1 MDGRRMTGLEVDLW
15 PPIARITSLFD
26 QKIEKIWFKRP
37 DMDGWCSG
45 LSYEILWFEKAQK
58 KIRVK
63 ALPYPAR
70 FGFELRGCLTK
81 GAEKEK
87 ICANYEIVWCELR
100 DFLTAITRLFD
111 SEKQDFA

>member
-1 MDGRRMTGLEVDLW
+1 MVDAAEW
-15 PPIARITSLFD
+15 TTRFFD
-26 QKIEKIWFKRP
+26 
-37 DMDGWCSG
+37 
-45 LSYEILWFEKAQK
+45 LK
-58 KIRVK
+58 KHKKLRVE

-111 SEKQDFA
+111 SKKQDFA

>member
-1 MDGRRMTGLEVDLW
+1 MAKLEVDLW
-15 PPIARITSLFD
+15 PPIARTTSLFD
-26 QKIEKIWFKRP
+26 QKIEKHGLGGQIWMVDAAVWATRFFDLKKR
-37 DMDGWCSG
+37 
-45 LSYEILWFEKAQK
+45 K
-58 KIRVK
+58 KLRVE
-63 ALPYPAR
+63 ALPYPAQ

-87 ICANYEIVWCELR
+87 FCANYEIVWCERR